1 MKRCIPGPARAL
13 LFILAALVMGGCSN
27 LGVKPWQKGTL
38 AKESMGLEHSRL
50 QSAFDDHIYYARES
64 STGGSGLGGGGCG
77 CN

>member
-1 MKRCIPGPARAL
+1 MRYPKSLFVLANAAML
-13 LFILAALVMGGCSN
+13 LSVAGCAD

-38 AKESMGLEHSRL
+38 SKESMKPSHSRL
-50 QSAFDDHIYYARES
+50 QTAFDDHIYNARES

>member
-1 MKRCIPGPARAL
+1 MKITRTRIIL
-13 LFILAALVMGGCSN
+13 ILFLMLPVFTSGCSKM
-27 LGVKPWQKGTL
+27 GVKPWQKGTI
-38 AKESMGLEHSRL
+38 AKESMQLDHSRL